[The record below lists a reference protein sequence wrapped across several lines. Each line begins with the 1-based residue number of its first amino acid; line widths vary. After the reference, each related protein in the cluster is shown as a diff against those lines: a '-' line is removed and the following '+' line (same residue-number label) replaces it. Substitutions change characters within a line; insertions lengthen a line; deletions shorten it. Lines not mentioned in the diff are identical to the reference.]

1 MCEQYRK
8 HQANGGLRFYTLDGK
23 GSKCTGF

>member
-1 MCEQYRK
+1 MYEQYSK
-8 HQANGGLRFYTLDGK
+8 HQANGGLRFYILDGK